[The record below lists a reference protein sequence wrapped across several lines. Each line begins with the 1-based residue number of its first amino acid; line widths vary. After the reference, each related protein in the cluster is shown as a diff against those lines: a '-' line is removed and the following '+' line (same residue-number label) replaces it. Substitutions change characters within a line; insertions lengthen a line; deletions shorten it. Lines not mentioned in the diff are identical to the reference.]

1 MTTDS
6 GATAYGSGRTEP
18 GAGSFA
24 GSRTDVSQQSLGE
37 LVSNL
42 SETTTR
48 LMRQEVALA
57 KAETRQELAVA
68 GRGVGMLAGAGALGL
83 VALIMLSMALV
94 DWLSNAIDPGWAYLL
109 VFALWVVVAA
119 ILASAGRRALK
130 QVNPVPERTAETIRE
145 IPEAVRGRS

>member
-6 GATAYGSGRTEP
+6 GATAYSGGR
-18 GAGSFA
+18 S
-24 GSRTDVSQQSLGE
+24 DVTQQSLGE
-37 LVSNL
+37 LVSNI

-48 LMRQEVALA
+48 LLRQEVALA
-57 KAETRQELAVA
+57 KAETKQELVVA

-94 DWLSNAIDPGWAYLL
+94 DWLSDAMDPGWAYLL

-119 ILASAGRRALK
+119 VLASAGRKALK
-130 QVNPVPERTAETIRE
+130 QVNPVPERTAETLRE